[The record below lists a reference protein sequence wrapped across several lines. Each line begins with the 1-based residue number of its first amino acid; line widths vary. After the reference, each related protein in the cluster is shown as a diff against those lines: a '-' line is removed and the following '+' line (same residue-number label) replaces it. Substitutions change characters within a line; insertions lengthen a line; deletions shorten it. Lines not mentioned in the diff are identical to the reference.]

1 VCRYQ
6 IKEEP
11 NSVDA
16 LVLVDGKDALF
27 RYSTTSDFEYTA
39 RSTSEVVRKVAEG
52 MANLAVDTDY
62 NSIAGTPDHPGYHA
76 DSFEFKVVDMNG
88 LVSNV
93 ATVWINVRL
102 TREKNKPPISTAL
115 TFTTAENTV
124 LTGPDVKFKSTD
136 QESPNNLQHTI
147 LVTAAGVTP
156 AFASPV
162 YGTITNVGTNQFS
175 PLFLYTPKPFHN
187 GVENLRYYATDAHG
201 ATSDP
206 VDLVITVTAVNNAP
220 VGACAPSS
228 AMDADVQVGRCMLT
242 PSNPR

>member
-1 VCRYQ
+1 
-6 IKEEP
+6 
-11 NSVDA
+11 
-16 LVLVDGKDALF
+16 
-27 RYSTTSDFEYTA
+27 
-39 RSTSEVVRKVAEG
+39 
-52 MANLAVDTDY
+52 M
-62 NSIAGTPDHPGYHA
+62 
-76 DSFEFKVVDMNG
+76 
-88 LVSNV
+88 
-93 ATVWINVRL
+93 RL

-175 PLFLYTPKPFHN
+175 PLFMYTPKPFHN

-206 VDLVITVTAVNNAP
+206 VDLIITVTAVNNAP

-228 AMDADVQVGRCMLT
+228 AMDADVQVKMIAAVTASKGEELRKAVAVKAAADVGNIRATFVSYAAVGFMIQCLLPVT
-242 PSNPR
+242 SSTRFTKPRFSS